1 MNSTNEHFMINTKKH
16 FFLRFG
22 LLTVMFLIISSC
34 GDDPIP
40 KPKAFLRLE
49 YPEPQYFKTSTELP
63 FTFEKNSLATG
74 ITNKRLEGTKES
86 YGLNINYSK
95 LKGTIYLTYKKIK
108 YRDDLVRYLRDAQN
122 FTQEHTKKADEIT
135 EQIFE
140 DEKRKVYGMFYEIG
154 GNAASQSQF
163 YITDSLNHF
172 LIGSLYFYAKPNY
185 DSILPAAAYL
195 KKDIKKIMETVEWE
209 Q

>member
-1 MNSTNEHFMINTKKH
+1 MILKKKNYLQ
-16 FFLRFG
+16 FSL
-22 LLTVMFLIISSC
+22 LLTALLMISSC
-34 GDDPIP
+34 GENPIP

-49 YPEPQYFKTSTELP
+49 YPEPQYFKINTELP
-63 FTFEKNSLATG
+63 FTFDKNSLATDV
-74 ITNKRLEGTKES
+74 INKRLEGTKES
-86 YGLNINYSK
+86 FGLNIEYSK

-108 YRDDLVRYLRDAQN
+108 SRDDLLRYLRDAQN

-135 EQIFE
+135 EQVFE
-140 DEKRKVYGMFYEIG
+140 DSKRNVYGMFYEVG

-163 YITDSLNHF
+163 YVTDSLNHF

-195 KKDIKKIMETVEWE
+195 KKDIKKIMETVEWK

>member
-1 MNSTNEHFMINTKKH
+1 MIKTKKH
-16 FFLRFG
+16 TYLQFG
-22 LLTVMFLIISSC
+22 LLIVILLMTSSC
-34 GDDPIP
+34 GDDPLP

-49 YPEPQYFKTSTELP
+49 YPEPQYVKTNSELP
-63 FTFEKNSLATG
+63 FTFDKNIIATDV
-74 ITNKRLEGTKES
+74 TNKRLKGTKES
-86 YGLNINYSK
+86 YGLNIEYSK

-108 YRDDLVRYLRDAQN
+108 SKNDLVRYLRDAQN

-140 DEKRKVYGMFYEIG
+140 DTNRKVYGMFYEIG

-163 YITDSLNHF
+163 YVTDSLNHF

-185 DSILPAAAYL
+185 DSILPAADYL
-195 KKDIKKIMETVEWE
+195 KKDIKKIMETVEWK
-209 Q
+209 